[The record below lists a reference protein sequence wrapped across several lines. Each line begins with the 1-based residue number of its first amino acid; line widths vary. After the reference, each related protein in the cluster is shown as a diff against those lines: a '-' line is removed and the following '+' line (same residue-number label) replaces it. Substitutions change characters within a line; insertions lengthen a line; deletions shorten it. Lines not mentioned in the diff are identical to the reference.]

1 MAKIYSK
8 NKIKN
13 VIFCGTPEFA
23 VRSLEALCASEF
35 RPVLVI
41 TQPDKPKGRK
51 QKLQPTPVKISSLS
65 NGVPIIQPSNINS
78 ESVLEI
84 INDICPDI
92 IITVAYGGY
101 IAKRLRSLPTL
112 GCINLHP
119 SLLPLYRGASPLQSA
134 LFDNVER
141 SGNSIFRL
149 VAKMDAG
156 DILKQEEIDVP
167 RSLNFTE
174 YNEMMAEKGAELLIQ
189 TLNEIQNVGITSVNQ
204 NHELATSTVKI
215 SKEDL
220 IINWNDSWQNIQGKV
235 RGLSYQPGAK
245 TKRKNKGLKIL
256 RVEHFSDDTVN
267 NVGTIT
273 QVIKNKGFVVACQ
286 NGELLVTEVQPEG
299 KKIMTAHAYN
309 LGARLELNEILG

>member
-51 QKLQPTPVKISSLS
+51 QKLQPTPVKISSTAM
-65 NGVPIIQPSNINS
+65 GVPVIQPPNINS
-78 ESVLEI
+78 EDVLKI

-92 IITVAYGGY
+92 VITVAYGGY
-101 IAKRLRSLPTL
+101 IAKTLRSLPTL

-119 SLLPLYRGASPLQSA
+119 SLLPKYRGASPLQSA
-134 LFDNVER
+134 LFDNVKQ

-156 DILKQEEIDVP
+156 DILKQDVIDIP
-167 RSLNFTE
+167 LSMNFTE
-174 YNEMMAEKGAELLIQ
+174 YNQMMAEKGAELLIK
-189 TLNEIQNVGITSVNQ
+189 TLHEIQNLGITSVNQ

-215 SKEDL
+215 NKEDL

-256 RVEHFSDDTVN
+256 RVEHFSDDKNN
-267 NVGTIT
+267 NVGIIT